1 MLKIRNHLTENYQQP
16 MKRFALLLYILTL
29 CCSAA
34 RAIYFKHIG
43 IKEGLSQLSVL
54 SIYQDE
60 LGRMWFGTEEGLNL
74 YDGVRVTA
82 FKPTL
87 SDVGNR
93 VNLVGNRVDC
103 LGNRPEYPE

>member
-1 MLKIRNHLTENYQQP
+1 

-93 VNLVGNRVDC
+93 VNLVRNRVDC